1 MDSLVHHAYILPSNR
16 QTVKPSNRQTVKPS
30 NRQPSN
36 VFELHREEA
45 LWYDPAVSDEQLER
59 LHQAAAACPV
69 QAIVMGEGVSVG
81 VR

>member
-1 MDSLVHHAYILPSNR
+1 MPTFCR
-16 QTVKPSNRQTVKPS
+16 QTVKPSNRQTV